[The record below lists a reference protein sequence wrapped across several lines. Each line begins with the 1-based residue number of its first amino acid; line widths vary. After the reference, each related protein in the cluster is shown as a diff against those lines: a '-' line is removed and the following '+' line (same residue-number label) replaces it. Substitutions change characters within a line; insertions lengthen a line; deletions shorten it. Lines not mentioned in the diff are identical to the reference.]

1 MQSEFALFLYS
12 CLDMFGARPPGVAWV
27 LAHALVPSLPP
38 ILPPCLVCLLRH
50 SLFRVTWVFLMEM
63 CTYENLILTKPP
75 SGTWPGTSRT
85 EQSIVESD
93 PELELL
99 GEQVLTS
106 I

>member
-1 MQSEFALFLYS
+1 MQQIIFDWWRYAEDKVIFSKRS
-12 CLDMFGARPPGVAWV
+12 
-27 LAHALVPSLPP
+27 PS
-38 ILPPCLVCLLRH
+38 RGNMR
-50 SLFRVTWVFLMEM
+50 S
-63 CTYENLILTKPP
+63 ENLILTKPP

>member
-1 MQSEFALFLYS
+1 
-12 CLDMFGARPPGVAWV
+12 
-27 LAHALVPSLPP
+27 
-38 ILPPCLVCLLRH
+38 
-50 SLFRVTWVFLMEM
+50 MEM

-106 I
+106 IGAGNFVT